1 MPVGSQPD
9 LGQKFEECKVACKCD
24 GEECAMADLNQC
36 PVCFPITKWGCSK
49 KACLQ
54 KDGSKPV
61 MICVNQQSKP
71 KANAGKESRKPKSGE
86 NESDSFESMF
96 EYGSDQSELPE
107 WSDIDDSFEDDENTQ
122 LLEGAAPP
130 VNM

>member
-1 MPVGSQPD
+1 MPAGSQLD
-9 LGQKFEECKVACKCD
+9 LGQKFEECKVACKCN
-24 GEECAMADLNQC
+24 GEECIMADSNQC
-36 PVCFPITKWGCSK
+36 PVCFSVTKWGCSK
-49 KACLQ
+49 KARLQ

-61 MICVNQQSKP
+61 VICVNQQSKSR
-71 KANAGKESRKPKSGE
+71 ANAGKESRKPKAEE

-96 EYGSDQSELPE
+96 EYGSDQSELLE
-107 WSDIDDSFEDDENTQ
+107 WSHIDDSFDDENTQ